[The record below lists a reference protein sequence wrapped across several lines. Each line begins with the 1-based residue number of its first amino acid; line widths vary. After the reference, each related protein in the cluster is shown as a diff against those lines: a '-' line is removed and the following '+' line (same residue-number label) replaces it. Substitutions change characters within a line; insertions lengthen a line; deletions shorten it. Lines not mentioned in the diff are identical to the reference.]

1 MNAFA
6 AKQNLRSAS
15 RIPGLTADTVI
26 SAREINSLLACGAAA
41 ALAVGLIHRSFG
53 VPGIAI
59 LRGLLP
65 IALGFAIVPR
75 RSAGTIMSLGAGATA
90 AAMTAAHVGEFQ
102 IPALVGTLALG
113 PVLDTALA
121 GRPQGWGIYLRFAV
135 AGIAANLA
143 AFSAKFVAL
152 YFGVH
157 FPGSGRVTHFWSLAM
172 VSFILCGAVA
182 GLISAAIWFRGRV
195 ADDLRRS

>member
-6 AKQNLRSAS
+6 AKQNLQSAS
-15 RIPGLTADTVI
+15 RIPGLAADTVI
-26 SAREINSLLACGAAA
+26 SAREISSLLACAVAA

-75 RSAGTIMSLGAGATA
+75 RSAGTIMSIGA
-90 AAMTAAHVGEFQ
+90 AAAVMTAAQFGEFQ
-102 IPALVGTLALG
+102 VPALVGTLALG
-113 PVLDTALA
+113 PVLDLALA
-121 GRPQGWGIYLRFAV
+121 GRPQGWEIYLRFAV
-135 AGIAANLA
+135 APGIAANLA
-143 AFSAKFVAL
+143 AFSAKFVAI
-152 YFGVH
+152 YFGLH
-157 FPGSGRVTHFWSLAM
+157 LPGSGRVTHFWSLAM